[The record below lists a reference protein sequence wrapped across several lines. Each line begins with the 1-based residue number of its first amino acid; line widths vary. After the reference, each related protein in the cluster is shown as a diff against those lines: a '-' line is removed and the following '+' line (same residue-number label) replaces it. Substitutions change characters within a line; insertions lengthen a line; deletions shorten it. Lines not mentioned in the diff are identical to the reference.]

1 MTHKLSPTMQYFG
14 NTTVEAAVADYFK
27 RMGLTEDVRD
37 DLMLMAINKEDDF
50 FQMVDDF
57 VFNNQ

>member
-1 MTHKLSPTMQYFG
+1 MRNTTATMDYFG
-14 NTTVEAAVADYFK
+14 KDTVEAAVTDYFK
-27 RMGLTEDVRD
+27 RMGLSEDVRD